1 MESEAKETK
10 VYDDSDDEALLLVK
24 GATVEKTRNKTY
36 VKELATAISTVLM
49 KHGVVRLRCIG
60 KGAIGNAVYA
70 HAIAR
75 GNLEEQGIDLR
86 SSPAYQTVSFQ
97 DGMSRTAIVLEL
109 KDSVDLEEPEE
120 EN

>member
-1 MESEAKETK
+1 MESEVKETK

-24 GATVEKTRNKTY
+24 GATVEKSRNKTY

-75 GNLEEQGIDLR
+75 GHLEEQDIDLR
-86 SSPAYQTVSFQ
+86 ASPVYQTVSFQ
-97 DGMSRTAIVLEL
+97 DGMNRTAIVLEL
-109 KDSVDLEEPEE
+109 RNSVDAEESGD
-120 EN
+120 

>member
-1 MESEAKETK
+1 MESEAKEKK

-24 GATVEKTRNKTY
+24 GATVEKTKNKTY

-75 GNLEEQGIDLR
+75 GNLEAQGVDLR

-109 KDSVDLEEPEE
+109 KDSVDIAEE
-120 EN
+120 ED